1 MDSLP
6 VHDKNNLVILTYNV
20 QGLKNFH
27 KLKRLNNFWHK
38 LPFTKNVIINLQETH
53 YSKKDKSKLEY
64 QWKWGSLQSTTE
76 NNSGGVAILY
86 NKSFFDEIIK
96 HKNDQEGRMCA
107 LYARKDSDNF
117 FFLNIYAPN
126 NHYDAITFFYE
137 VEKWLIEAT
146 EYDSTINIVISGD
159 YNFVFDCGVDSV
171 GRNQSKQERNVVRL
185 FNAIT
190 TRFNLIDTY
199 RKSNQYGGFT
209 WGRDNPS
216 YLRSRLDHIFCSKNI
231 SNNQISSNVSPLPNE
246 SDHRTV
252 YTEFE
257 LTRVPYGP
265 GIIRCNASLLDK
277 VSFKCEVKE
286 ILENEIINMPST
298 WNPHI
303 KLDFIKYKLREIM
316 VKEGKNRAKYN
327 KTKLEFANEEL
338 RVLTLAMDKKIQKLD
353 GSSKISDSA
362 LEELDNLKIAIDTV
376 QDSIISLKDEEAKK
390 IIFRSRAKWAE
401 KGEKSNKY
409 FLNLLKERQ
418 KAMVI
423 RKIISNGVVNYKQSD
438 IDKAIKKFYKDL
450 Y

>member
-1 MDSLP
+1 
-6 VHDKNNLVILTYNV
+6 
-20 QGLKNFH
+20 
-27 KLKRLNNFWHK
+27 
-38 LPFTKNVIINLQETH
+38 
-53 YSKKDKSKLEY
+53 
-64 QWKWGSLQSTTE
+64 
-76 NNSGGVAILY
+76 
-86 NKSFFDEIIK
+86 
-96 HKNDQEGRMCA
+96 
-107 LYARKDSDNF
+107 
-117 FFLNIYAPN
+117 
-126 NHYDAITFFYE
+126 
-137 VEKWLIEAT
+137 
-146 EYDSTINIVISGD
+146 
-159 YNFVFDCGVDSV
+159 
-171 GRNQSKQERNVVRL
+171 
-185 FNAIT
+185 
-190 TRFNLIDTY
+190 LIDTY